1 MERWRG
7 RGWTSG
13 CLTVWA
19 EGLAGRGPPWV
30 PCVSRAT
37 PEAGP
42 GPPGGGQEGAR
53 PTALPLTRVL
63 SRSDKSG
70 GSLCWGWGSAGS
82 GNNPRPP
89 DRERFTS
96 ILLLAGAAAPRVL
109 EARGRALPSL
119 PPLPPPPGLRACRAS
134 GQPRPLEVLV
144 AGGRE
149 RGHKHDELAEVHLGV
164 PVGVQVLEQFVHGV
178 PVPFSLET
186 EVRGQLPAV
195 GGRGVTG
202 LREVVSRAHPQSGLG
217 RVGLARCGSGRLGAA
232 CVSRAS
238 LEGGVFG
245 LFGCFRKGTAPRTGR
260 QLGGVT
266 SRARVWAPHGTP
278 AGPRVLTERGNPGP
292 RPGPGQGGGAEP
304 RAVCGG
310 LPRAGAGLSLR
321 PSTPQPPALG
331 LVRFAA
337 SSPPGRQLRLHQG
350 LGDCGPR
357 GNLGISHGFSNCV
370 PGPPAFA
377 PPAAPNL
384 WAQNPRPPAPRLD
397 SNLAGYQNICTHDQF
412 PTPGRGVQ

>member
-1 MERWRG
+1 MKTCLERWRG

-119 PPLPPPPGLRACRAS
+119 PPLPPPPVSGPAGRQGSPVRSKYLWQAAVSAATNTMNSLKSTSAS
-134 GQPRPLEVLV
+134 PL
-144 AGGRE
+144 ASR
-149 RGHKHDELAEVHLGV
+149 
-164 PVGVQVLEQFVHGV
+164 
-178 PVPFSLET
+178 SLSSLST
-186 EVRGQLPAV
+186 
-195 GGRGVTG
+195 
-202 LREVVSRAHPQSGLG
+202 
-217 RVGLARCGSGRLGAA
+217 
-232 CVSRAS
+232 AS
-238 LEGGVFG
+238 L
-245 LFGCFRKGTAPRTGR
+245 
-260 QLGGVT
+260 
-266 SRARVWAPHGTP
+266 
-278 AGPRVLTERGNPGP
+278 
-292 RPGPGQGGGAEP
+292 
-304 RAVCGG
+304 
-310 LPRAGAGLSLR
+310 SL
-321 PSTPQPPALG
+321 
-331 LVRFAA
+331 LV
-337 SSPPGRQLRLHQG
+337 
-350 LGDCGPR
+350 
-357 GNLGISHGFSNCV
+357 
-370 PGPPAFA
+370 
-377 PPAAPNL
+377 
-384 WAQNPRPPAPRLD
+384 
-397 SNLAGYQNICTHDQF
+397 
-412 PTPGRGVQ
+412 